1 MILCPGM
8 FCYCGFLQLAFSVGA
23 PMLLHPAYHSFGR
36 LPDVHFSTRTG
47 ELIHDAGLLVLGK
60 AVLGLCEYSS

>member
-8 FCYCGFLQLAFSVGA
+8 FCYRQLAFFAGA
-23 PMLLHPAYHSFGR
+23 PMLLHPAFHSSGR

-47 ELIHDAGLLVLGK
+47 DPVYDVGLLFLGKTVLGP
-60 AVLGLCEYSS
+60 CEYGS